1 MTWLQ
6 YWAELPGAS
15 DREAYMAHLTN
26 YVNEQ
31 KKLGRFER
39 PVNNAIHDV
48 MAWMRYNEVVVD
60 EVKVLISLGF
70 LFFVV
75 CLLSCVSLL
84 LTKVNGHRSELSLR
98 RALGAS
104 RSQVLLQNLI
114 ECRRRGWPARH
125 RSGASGADG
134 HPGRYLSGPGPHVP
148 DRLGDCGSLDCDLGL
163 GHGDCGPV
171 PRLEGMRDRT
181 RERTESPIGVD
192 PWKSAPSSPR
202 CVTTRRARFSSRC
215 RSRSALR

>member
-1 MTWLQ
+1 MTRLQ

-104 RSQVLLQNLI
+104 RSQVLLQNLVEVAI
-114 ECRRRGWPARH
+114 VG
-125 RSGASGADG
+125 GAGG
-134 HPGRYLSGPGPHVP
+134 L
-148 DRLGDCGSLDCDLGL
+148 LGIGLAHLGL
-163 GHGDCGPV
+163 TAIQAGISQAPDHMFRIDWVIVGLSIAISVSAAVIAGLYPA
-171 PRLEGMRDRT
+171 
-181 RERTESPIGVD
+181 
-192 PWKSAPSSPR
+192 WKACEIAPASELK
-202 CVTTRRARFSSRC
+202 AQ
-215 RSRSALR
+215 